1 MTAPSQ
7 VLKIR
12 RPDDWHLHFRD
23 GDMLKTVVPYTS
35 EIYGRAIVMPNL
47 APPVTTVDA
56 AIAYRQRILDAVP
69 AGHDF
74 TPLMTCYL
82 TDTLDP
88 NELERGFNEGVF
100 TAAKLYPANATTNS
114 THGVTSIDAIMPV
127 LERMEKLGMP
137 LLVHGEVTHA
147 DIDIFDREARFIE
160 TVMEPLRQ
168 RLTSLKVV
176 FEHITTK
183 DAAEYVRDGNE
194 LLAATITPQHLMF
207 NRNHMLVGGIR
218 PHLYCLPILKRNVHQ
233 QALRE
238 LVASG
243 FTRAFLGTDSAPH
256 ARHRKESSCGC
267 AGCFNAPTALGSYA
281 TVFEEMNA
289 LDHFEAFCSLNGPQF
304 YGLPVNE
311 TFIELERMEHLV
323 PESIALEDDTLV
335 PFLGGETVRWSVNC
349 INKQYIPQGATMRIE
364 VTIAKTSPLPAGAI
378 DALAGELSRRIQHH
392 FPDNEGNVTVRYA
405 GANNLSVIGA
415 TKEDKERISEIL
427 QETWESADD
436 WFINE

>member
-1 MTAPSQ
+1 MTAQPQ

-12 RPDDWHLHFRD
+12 RPDDWHVHLRD

-35 EIYGRAIVMPNL
+35 ETYGRAIVMPNL
-47 APPVTTVDA
+47 APPVTTVEA
-56 AIAYRQRILDAVP
+56 AIAYRQRILAAVP

-82 TDTLDP
+82 TDSLDP
-88 NELERGFNEGVF
+88 NEVERGFREGVF

-114 THGVTSIDAIMPV
+114 SHGVTSIDAIMPV
-127 LERMEKLGMP
+127 LERMQTLGMP

-147 DIDIFDREARFIE
+147 EIDIFDREARFIE

-168 RLTSLKVV
+168 RLPALKVV

-183 DAAEYVRDGNE
+183 DAADYVREGNE

-207 NRNHMLVGGIR
+207 NRNHMLVGGVR

-243 FTRAFLGTDSAPH
+243 FERAFLGTDSAPH
-256 ARHRKESSCGC
+256 ARLRKETSCGC
-267 AGCFNAPTALGSYA
+267 AGCFNAPTALASYA

-289 LDHFEAFCSLNGPQF
+289 LAHFEGFCSLNGPRF

-311 TFIELERMEHLV
+311 GYVELVREEEQV
-323 PESIALEDDTLV
+323 PESITLTDDTLI
-335 PFLGGETVRWSVNC
+335 PF
-349 INKQYIPQGATMRIE
+349 
-364 VTIAKTSPLPAGAI
+364 
-378 DALAGELSRRIQHH
+378 LAGERVNWRIRR
-392 FPDNEGNVTVRYA
+392 
-405 GANNLSVIGA
+405 
-415 TKEDKERISEIL
+415 
-427 QETWESADD
+427 
-436 WFINE
+436 

>member
-1 MTAPSQ
+1 MTAQPQ

-12 RPDDWHLHFRD
+12 RPDDWHIHLRD
-23 GDMLKTVVPYTS
+23 GEMLKTVVPYTS
-35 EIYGRAIVMPNL
+35 KIYGRAIVMPNL

-56 AIAYRQRILDAVP
+56 AIAYRQRILEAVP
-69 AGHDF
+69 AGESF

-82 TDTLDP
+82 TDSIDP
-88 NELERGFNEGVF
+88 DEVERGFNDGVF

-114 THGVTSIDAIMPV
+114 SHGVTSTDAIMPV
-127 LERMEKLGMP
+127 LERMEKIGMP

-147 DIDIFDREARFIE
+147 EIDIFDREARFIE

-168 RLTSLKVV
+168 RLPGLKVV

-207 NRNHMLVGGIR
+207 NRNHMLVGGVR
-218 PHLYCLPILKRNVHQ
+218 PHLYCLPILKRNIHQ

-256 ARHRKESSCGC
+256 ARHRKEASCGC
-267 AGCFNAPTALGSYA
+267 AGCFNAPTALASYA

-289 LDHFEAFCSLNGPQF
+289 LHHFEAFCSLNGPRF

-311 TFIELERMEHLV
+311 GFVELERKAWQVE
-323 PESIALEDDTLV
+323 ESIALSDDTLI
-335 PFLGGETVRWSVNC
+335 PFLAGETVHWTV
-349 INKQYIPQGATMRIE
+349 KQ
-364 VTIAKTSPLPAGAI
+364 
-378 DALAGELSRRIQHH
+378 
-392 FPDNEGNVTVRYA
+392 
-405 GANNLSVIGA
+405 
-415 TKEDKERISEIL
+415 
-427 QETWESADD
+427 
-436 WFINE
+436 

>member
-1 MTAPSQ
+1 MTAQPQ

-12 RPDDWHLHFRD
+12 RPDDWHIHLRD
-23 GDMLKTVVPYTS
+23 GEMLKTVVPYTS
-35 EIYGRAIVMPNL
+35 EVYGRAIVMPNL
-47 APPVTTVDA
+47 APPVTTVA
-56 AIAYRQRILDAVP
+56 AAVAYRERILAAVP
-69 AGHDF
+69 AGHRF

-88 NELERGFNEGVF
+88 DELERGFHEGVF

-114 THGVTSIDAIMPV
+114 SHGVTSTEAIMPV
-127 LERMEKLGMP
+127 LERMEKIGMP

-160 TVMEPLRQ
+160 TVMIPLRQ
-168 RLTSLKVV
+168 RLPGLKVV
-176 FEHITTK
+176 MEHITTK

-243 FTRAFLGTDSAPH
+243 FSRAFLGTDSAPH
-256 ARHRKESSCGC
+256 SRHAKESSCGC
-267 AGCFNAPTALGSYA
+267 AGCFNAPTALASYA
-281 TVFEEMNA
+281 TVFEQMNA
-289 LDHFEAFCSLNGPQF
+289 LEHFEGFCSLNGPRF

-311 TFIELERMEHLV
+311 DTVTLERKESRV
-323 PESIALEDDTLV
+323 EASIALTDDTII
-335 PFLGGETVRWSVNC
+335 PFLAGETVAW
-349 INKQYIPQGATMRIE
+349 T
-364 VTIAKTSPLPAGAI
+364 
-378 DALAGELSRRIQHH
+378 LAR
-392 FPDNEGNVTVRYA
+392 
-405 GANNLSVIGA
+405 
-415 TKEDKERISEIL
+415 
-427 QETWESADD
+427 
-436 WFINE
+436 

>member
-1 MTAPSQ
+1 MTPTPQ
-7 VLKIR
+7 LLKIR
-12 RPDDWHLHFRD
+12 RPDDWHVHLRD
-23 GDMLKTVVPYTS
+23 GEMLNTVVPYTS
-35 EIYGRAIVMPNL
+35 EVYGRAIVMPNL

-69 AGHDF
+69 AGHNF

-82 TDTLDP
+82 TDSLDP
-88 NELERGFNEGVF
+88 AELERGFNEGVF

-114 THGVTSIDAIMPV
+114 SHGVTSTDAIMPV

-160 TVMEPLRQ
+160 SVMDPLRQ
-168 RLTSLKVV
+168 RLQGLKVV

-183 DAAEYVRDGNE
+183 DAAEYVRDGND

-218 PHLYCLPILKRNVHQ
+218 PHLYCLPVLKRNIHQ

-243 FTRAFLGTDSAPH
+243 FSRAFLGTDSAPH
-256 ARHRKESSCGC
+256 ARHRKETSCGC
-267 AGCFNAPTALGSYA
+267 AGCFNAPTALASYA

-289 LDHFEAFCSLNGPQF
+289 LEHFEAFCSLNGPRF

-311 TFIELERMEHLV
+311 EVIELVRETHQV
-323 PESIALEDDTLV
+323 PETIVLPEDSLV
-335 PFLGGETVRWSVNC
+335 PFL
-349 INKQYIPQGATMRIE
+349 
-364 VTIAKTSPLPAGAI
+364 
-378 DALAGELSRRIQHH
+378 AGE
-392 FPDNEGNVTVRYA
+392 
-405 GANNLSVIGA
+405 SVHWRV
-415 TKEDKERISEIL
+415 K
-427 QETWESADD
+427 
-436 WFINE
+436 